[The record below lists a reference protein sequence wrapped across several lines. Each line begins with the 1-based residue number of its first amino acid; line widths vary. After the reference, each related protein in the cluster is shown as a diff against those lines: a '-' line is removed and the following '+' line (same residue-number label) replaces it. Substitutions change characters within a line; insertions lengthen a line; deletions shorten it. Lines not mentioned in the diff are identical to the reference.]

1 MADKTPAERD
11 AIAKQYAEKEY
22 LRFTLEQAGIN
33 ESMLTAAMVG
43 VGIVQLAFWGAVG
56 YGAYRYFS
64 KPKRRRR

>member
-1 MADKTPAERD
+1 MAKTDAELREVAGRYALRD
-11 AIAKQYAEKEY
+11 A
-22 LRFTLEQAGIN
+22 LNQAGID

-43 VGIVQLAFWGAVG
+43 VGIVQLAFWGAIG